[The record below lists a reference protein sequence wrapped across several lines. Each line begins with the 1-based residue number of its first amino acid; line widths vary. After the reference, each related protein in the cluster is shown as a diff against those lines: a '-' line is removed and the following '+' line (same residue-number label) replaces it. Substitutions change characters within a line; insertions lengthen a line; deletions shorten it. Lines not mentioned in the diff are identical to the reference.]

1 MRTTLLLPL
10 LILTL
15 LASGFINPLAAQT
28 IDTTLKF
35 GSPVDI
41 PIYLSGTFAE
51 PRGNHFHS
59 GIDIR
64 TQGSEGLK
72 VYSVQ
77 DGFVSRVK
85 ISAYGY
91 GNAIYVQHPNGY
103 TSVYAHL
110 SGFNPE
116 IQKYIHNL
124 HYQKES
130 CELDE
135 GVPYGKLKVKKGELI
150 AYSGNTGGSG
160 GPHLHFEIRN
170 TQTEHP
176 LNPQLFGFTVK
187 DKMAPI
193 IHNVSVYAKDF
204 NLVSP
209 QRYAAR
215 KTTQGYR
222 LMKDTLY
229 FNTDTISFGLH
240 ATDKMENSTSTNGI
254 YSMKVL
260 VDGEAIYGFHMDSI
274 SFAHTRYVQCHVD
287 NAEKVDN
294 NNTVYR
300 CHRLPGNDFK
310 FVYDVQKNDG
320 YLGLEDSVINKIEIV
335 CADFQ
340 GNVSNV
346 VFYAGKSNQSNAYKM
361 KELDFDTVF
370 YHNRS
375 NTFYGAGLKAQFPA
389 DAFYSKV
396 FFDYDVD
403 SIQLKNMDA
412 LGPLHRL
419 HKDTEPVHKN
429 YTLSLFVNEVPHHL
443 QNKGIIVRIDRR
455 GRIKAYTTKHDG
467 AWFSANP
474 REFGNFTL
482 VLDTVAPSIRPYNF
496 TPNGSI
502 TGKKELKFAA
512 ADDLSGIVSYR
523 ATINGKWVLLTYDY
537 KNDLLIYA
545 LDERCPAGEHNFE
558 MVVRDDAGNSATYRC
573 TIKN

>member
-1 MRTTLLLPL
+1 MRTILLLPL

-15 LASGFINPLAAQT
+15 LAGGLSKQAAGQT
-28 IDTTLKF
+28 IDTTLNF

-41 PIYLSGTFAE
+41 PIYLTGTFAE

-64 TQGSEGLK
+64 TESREGLK
-72 VYSVQ
+72 IYAVQ
-77 DGFVSRVK
+77 EGFVARVK
-85 ISAYGY
+85 VSAHGY
-91 GNAIYVQHPNGY
+91 GNALYIQHPNGY

-116 IQKYIHNL
+116 IAKYIHNL

-135 GVPYGKLKVKKGELI
+135 AVPYGKLKVKKGELI
-150 AYSGNTGGSG
+150 AYSGNSGGSG

-170 TQTEHP
+170 TRTEHP

-193 IHNVSVYAKDF
+193 IHNVLVYAKDY
-204 NLVSP
+204 NLESP
-209 QRYAAR
+209 QSYAAR

-229 FNTDTISFGLH
+229 FNTDTVSFGLH
-240 ATDKMENSTSTNGI
+240 ITDKMENSSSTNGI
-254 YSMKVL
+254 YCMKVK
-260 VDGEAIYGFHMDSI
+260 VNGEDIYGFHMDSI
-274 SFAHTRYVQCHVD
+274 SFSSTRYVQCHVD

-310 FVYDVQKNDG
+310 FVYDVQQNDG
-320 YLGLEDSVINKIEIV
+320 YIGLNDSMVHKVEITGM
-335 CADFQ
+335 DFQ
-340 GNVSNV
+340 GNTASV
-346 VFYAGKSNQSNAYKM
+346 VFFVGKNTNSNAYKM

-370 YHNRS
+370 YYNRS
-375 NTFYGAGLKAQFPA
+375 NTFYGAGLKAQFPS
-389 DAFYSKV
+389 DAFYNKV
-396 FFDYDVD
+396 FFSYQVD
-403 SIQLKNMDA
+403 SIQLKNINP

-429 YTLSLFVNEVPHHL
+429 YTLSLFVNEVPQHL
-443 QNKGIIVRIDRR
+443 QSKGIIVRIDRR

-467 AWFSANP
+467 PWFTASP

-482 VLDTVAPSIRPYNF
+482 VVDTIAPTIRPYNF
-496 TPNGSI
+496 TPNGTI
-502 TGKKELKFAA
+502 TGKRELKLTVT
-512 ADDLSGIVSYR
+512 DDLSGIVSYR
-523 ATINGKWVLLTYDY
+523 ATIDGKWVLLNYDY
-537 KNDLLIYA
+537 KNDILIYT
-545 LDERCPAGEHNFE
+545 LDERCPSGEHNFE
-558 MVVRDDAGNSATYRC
+558 MVVTDDAGNAATFKC
-573 TIKN
+573 TIKY

>member
-1 MRTTLLLPL
+1 MRITLLLPFI
-10 LILTL
+10 LIITFLSCLSIT
-15 LASGFINPLAAQT
+15 ANAQT
-28 IDTTLKF
+28 IDTSVHF

-59 GIDIR
+59 GMDIR
-64 TQGSEGLK
+64 TQGTEGLK
-72 VYSVQ
+72 IYSVE

-91 GNAIYVQHPNGY
+91 GNALYVQHPSGY

-116 IQKYIHNL
+116 IEKYIHNL
-124 HYQKES
+124 HYQKED

-150 AYSGNTGGSG
+150 AYSGNSGGSG

-170 TQTEHP
+170 SKTEHP

-187 DKMAPI
+187 DKVAPI
-193 IHNVSVYAKDF
+193 IHNVLVYAKDW
-204 NLVSP
+204 NVASP
-209 QRYAAR
+209 ISYAAR

-222 LMKDTLY
+222 LMKDTMY

-240 ATDKMENSTSTNGI
+240 TTDKMENSTSTNGI
-254 YSMKVL
+254 YSMQVM
-260 VDGEAIYGFHMDSI
+260 VDDTVAYSFHMDSI
-274 SFAHTRYVQCHVD
+274 SFSSTRYVQCHVD

-320 YLGLEDSVINKIEIV
+320 YLGLTDSVFHKIEIV
-335 CADFQ
+335 SKDFQ
-340 GNVSNV
+340 GNASTVKFYVS
-346 VFYAGKSNQSNAYKM
+346 KSKNISAFKL
-361 KELDFDTVF
+361 KEFDFDTVF
-370 YHNRS
+370 YYNRS
-375 NTFYGAGLKAQFPA
+375 NTFYGAGLKAQFPT
-389 DAFYSKV
+389 DAFYTKV
-396 FFDYDVD
+396 FFNYDAD
-403 SIQLKNMDA
+403 SIQLKNMNA

-429 YTLSLFVNEVPHHL
+429 YSLSLFVNEVPKHL
-443 QNKGIIVRIDRR
+443 QSKGIIVRIDRR

-467 AWFSANP
+467 AWFTASP

-482 VLDTVAPSIRPYNF
+482 VLDTVPPVIRPQNF
-496 TPNGSI
+496 TSGGSI
-502 TGKKELKFAA
+502 AGKRDLRLTAT
-512 ADDLSGIVSYR
+512 DDLSGIVSYK
-523 ATINGKWVLLTYDY
+523 ATIDDKWILLVYDY
-537 KNDLLIYA
+537 KNDLFIYT

-558 MVVRDDAGNSATYRC
+558 MVVTDDAGNAATYKC

>member
-10 LILTL
+10 LILTFFVGGL
-15 LASGFINPLAAQT
+15 FNPSTAQI
-28 IDTTLKF
+28 IDTTLNF

-64 TQGSEGLK
+64 TQGTEGLK

-77 DGFVSRVK
+77 DGFVSRIK

-116 IQKYIHNL
+116 IEKYIHNL
-124 HYQKES
+124 HYQKEE

-135 GVPYGKLKVKKGELI
+135 GVPYGKLKVKRGELI

-170 TQTEHP
+170 TRTEHP

-193 IHNVSVYAKDF
+193 IHNVLVYAKDY

-209 QRYAAR
+209 QHYAAR

-260 VDGEAIYGFHMDSI
+260 VDGEPVYGFHMDSI
-274 SFAHTRYVQCHVD
+274 SFSTTRFVQCHVD

-300 CHRLPGNDFK
+300 CHRLPGNDFN

-320 YLGLEDSVINKIEIV
+320 YLGLDDSTVHKVEIF
-335 CADFQ
+335 CADVQ
-340 GNVSNV
+340 GNSSVV
-346 VFYAGKSNQSNAYKM
+346 VFYAGKSNQSNAYRM

-370 YHNRS
+370 YYNRS
-375 NTFYGAGLKAQFPA
+375 NTFYGAGLKAQFPV
-389 DAFYSKV
+389 DAFYNKV
-396 FFDYDVD
+396 FFSYDAD

-443 QNKGIIVRIDRR
+443 QDKGIIVRIDRR
-455 GRIKAYTTKHDG
+455 GRIKAYTTKHNG
-467 AWFSANP
+467 AWFTASP

-482 VLDTVAPSIRPYNF
+482 VIDTVAPSIRPNNF
-496 TPNGSI
+496 TPNGTI
-502 TGKKELKFAA
+502 TGKKELKFSAS
-512 ADDLSGIVSYR
+512 DDLSGIVSYR
-523 ATINGKWVLLTYDY
+523 ATIDGKWVLLTYDY
-537 KNDLLIYA
+537 KSDLLIYT

-558 MVVRDDAGNSATYRC
+558 MVVTDDAGNAATFKC